1 MRVSRL
7 GWAFYVDDKL
17 PWLLSNWPS
26 HKSAQYNTTVT
37 TPTPNFLTTLAIYG
51 ELSKVCFILNHQ
63 HSHHDPSGADVRM
76 GAGEGVREDLVTC
89 LRPGA
94 HTSALLV

>member
-1 MRVSRL
+1 MRVRL
-7 GWAFYVDDKL
+7 GWAFYVAINFHDYSVTGQAISQPSKTPPSPPPPPTSL
-17 PWLLSNWPS
+17 P
-26 HKSAQYNTTVT
+26 
-37 TPTPNFLTTLAIYG
+37 FLAVYG

-63 HSHHDPSGADVRM
+63 HSHHDPYGAEVRM

-94 HTSALLV
+94 HTEALPV